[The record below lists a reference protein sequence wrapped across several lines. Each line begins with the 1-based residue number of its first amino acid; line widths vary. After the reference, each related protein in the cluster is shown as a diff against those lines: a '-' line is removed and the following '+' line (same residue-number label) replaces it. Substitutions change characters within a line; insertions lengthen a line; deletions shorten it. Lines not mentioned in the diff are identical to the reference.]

1 MEMQT
6 EKTIKVL
13 SLNHYI
19 MGHATYQNI
28 LEKTFQEHIQE
39 IEFNSLHLP
48 DYFKGDFLGRL
59 LYWLLSKQLPGAHKV
74 DYDFHRFRTEL
85 ATSFFARRCL
95 ERALKNYQPDVLH
108 LHTQAIAYLAAPL
121 LKKFP
126 SVVSIDNTAALL
138 SRDRPFPSPITCR
151 PIVEV
156 ERQCF
161 RAADH
166 IITWS
171 ERARRSVIDDYG
183 ISPTKVTHIHPGVPL
198 ELFFGISPQE
208 KSTHSKPRLLFVGND
223 FVRKGGEDVLAV
235 FMESLSDIC
244 ELDIVTNAS
253 FNLNSTTNVR
263 IHRGIGAFS
272 PEIIKLYTASDIF
285 VMPTHEEV
293 YGIVF
298 TEAMAAGLPCI
309 GTTVMAVPELVQDG
323 VNGFTV
329 KPRDRTALREA
340 ILKLINDPNL
350 RLSMG
355 QAGREIA
362 KKQFDAIMN
371 CQQIAKIFAELSA
384 QNKNIDLKE

>member
-1 MEMQT
+1 MALEN
-6 EKTIKVL
+6 KKRIKVL

-28 LEKTFQEHIQE
+28 LEQTFDEHIPE
-39 IEFNSLHLP
+39 VEFNSLHLT
-48 DYFKGDFLGRL
+48 DYFKGDFLGRAV
-59 LYWLLSKQLPGAHKV
+59 YWLLSKQLPGAEKA

-95 ERALKNYQPDVLH
+95 EGALKNYQPDVLH

-121 LKKFP
+121 FKKFP
-126 SVVSIDNTAALL
+126 SVVSIDYTGALL
-138 SRDRPFPSPITCR
+138 ARDRAFPSSITCR

-156 ERQCF
+156 ERKCF
-161 RAADH
+161 KASAH

-183 ISPTKVTHIHPGVPL
+183 ISTEKVTNIHPGVPL
-198 ELFFGISPQE
+198 ELFFGIKPRE
-208 KSTHSKPRLLFVGND
+208 KSTQSKIRLLFVGND

-235 FMESLSDIC
+235 FMENLSDIC

-253 FNLNSTTNVR
+253 VNLTMATNVR

-272 PEIIKLYTASDIF
+272 PEIIKLYAAADIF

-309 GTTVMAVPELVQDG
+309 GTKVMTVPELVQHG

-329 KPRDRTALREA
+329 EARDRTALREA
-340 ILKLINDPNL
+340 LLKLVNDPDL

-362 KKQFDAIMN
+362 KNQFDAISN
-371 CQQIAKIFAELSA
+371 CKQIAETFASIL
-384 QNKNIDLKE
+384 